1 MKAVLKRCAALFDKL
16 LETAIWVAFT
26 LMSGVGVIQVFFR
39 YVLKN
44 SLSWSE
50 EFQKYMHIWL
60 IFLAIPLAYK
70 NGSHIGMNV
79 LFDRMPPRM
88 QKWFLVLVDVLW
100 LGMGIALVRYTL
112 RIMTVAE
119 RQTSP
124 GLGLRMDAVYACIV
138 ICGIALCVM
147 AVRKLVE
154 HLKSIRSSGGQTQ

>member
-1 MKAVLKRCAALFDKL
+1 MQRIFKTGAAVFDKT
-16 LETAIWVAFT
+16 LETAIWVAFS
-26 LMSGVGVIQVFFR
+26 LMSGVGVTQVFFR
-39 YVLKN
+39 YVLKS

-79 LFDRMPPRM
+79 LFDRMPLRM
-88 QKWFLVLVDVLW
+88 QKWFLILVDVLW
-100 LGMGIALVRYTL
+100 LGMGVALVRYTL
-112 RIMTVAE
+112 RIMTVAK

-138 ICGIALCVM
+138 VCGVALCLM
-147 AVRKLVE
+147 AMRKLIE
-154 HLKSIRSSGGQTQ
+154 RLRAIKSSKDTAL